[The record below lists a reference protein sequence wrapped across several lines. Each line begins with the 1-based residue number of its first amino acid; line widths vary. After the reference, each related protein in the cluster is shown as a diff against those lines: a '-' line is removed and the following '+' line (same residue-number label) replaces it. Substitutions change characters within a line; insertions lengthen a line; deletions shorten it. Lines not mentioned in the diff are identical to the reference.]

1 MWKQSQRAEHGPVS
15 EIVSVEQDCVET
27 GIYATLL
34 KYFEFDERNVSV
46 RYLLRLEGY
55 SLVRHFL
62 GDKEYQSLRA
72 WW

>member
-1 MWKQSQRAEHGPVS
+1 M
-15 EIVSVEQDCVET
+15 ET